1 MNDTKKKGLVT
12 ELQCQTYFT
21 NLGYNVS
28 IPLGEDC
35 RYDMIVDFNGILQRI
50 QVKTC
55 HVNDNNAGISIST
68 RSTRSNSQKN
78 IYKNYSK
85 KEIDYFATFY
95 NNKCYLIKVEECFSG
110 KTLSFKDQTVNQHC
124 MYFIEDYE
132 AERQIQKILKR
143 KDEIVKK
150 EQKIYQ
156 YDLKDNLIATFNSY
170 LEAAEALGDA
180 HKASHINQVVR
191 GFRKTAY
198 GCRWT
203 NAPIKGKRHN

>member
-68 RSTRSNSQKN
+68 RSTRSNSQKS
-78 IYKNYSK
+78 IHKNYSK

-110 KTLSFKDQTVNQHC
+110 KTLSFKDHTVNQHC

-170 LEAAEALGDA
+170 LEAAEALGGA
-180 HKASHINQVVR
+180 HKVSHINQVVR

-198 GCRWT
+198 GYRWT